1 MCGATHPD
9 FTETARPWGF
19 DLQNIDANPIRWY
32 HGSLD
37 LNTSADAAKA
47 TADMVNLHRNNVE
60 FREMPGLNHF
70 TLQGEMTWEALAWL
84 QK

>member
-1 MCGATHPD
+1 MSSRQITHNRFYTPRQKKAIQH
-9 FTETARPWGF
+9 TPHPAV
-19 DLQNIDANPIRWY
+19 
-32 HGSLD
+32 D